1 MERKINNKK
10 PRKLIAIVLSSIL
23 ILCSFSFLCSIR
35 FRLDYYLL
43 STIFKTKG
51 YFYHNY
57 DDFDEHKNNFEI
69 LVNEIKCF
77 VDKTPDF
84 YSEYAADSINAKSSD
99 GIHFVKKGSL
109 YPNIIYD
116 VYKPDTCDWEEVK
129 SCLLSF
135 PERGF
140 DFIELDEKYPDYVFF
155 PCSEYSPRIITYT
168 GGEKPYKYINE
179 LWNKYEYVEVVK
191 LGYGWYDIRPQ
202 GVK

>member
-77 VDKTPDF
+77 VDETP
-84 YSEYAADSINAKSSD
+84 
-99 GIHFVKKGSL
+99 
-109 YPNIIYD
+109 
-116 VYKPDTCDWEEVK
+116 
-129 SCLLSF
+129 
-135 PERGF
+135 
-140 DFIELDEKYPDYVFF
+140 
-155 PCSEYSPRIITYT
+155 
-168 GGEKPYKYINE
+168 
-179 LWNKYEYVEVVK
+179 
-191 LGYGWYDIRPQ
+191 